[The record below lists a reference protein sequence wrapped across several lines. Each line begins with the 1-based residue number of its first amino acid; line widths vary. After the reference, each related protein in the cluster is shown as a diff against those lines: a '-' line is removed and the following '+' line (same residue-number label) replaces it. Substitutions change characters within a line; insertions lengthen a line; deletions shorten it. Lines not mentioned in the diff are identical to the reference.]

1 MKPVFMHRWYC
12 KWKARERCTSRNSFT
27 SVQTGAV
34 SQIENSKDVSVG
46 PLCTGLDVDAQRQAN
61 KLMRR
66 FVACSV
72 DCGHHCDGAHKRV
85 SITPYNHVHHLQH
98 GSTSLFK
105 QHRHIPPALPKQIE
119 NELHFLISINH
130 PSSQPLGWFLFFP
143 PSPHLWLIAVFSW
156 PCAFLWET
164 ECLAPPVQR
173 GSGYFFLLLPSFW
186 IHRGVCKCAE
196 ETAFITYSSRT
207 IGPKPC
213 VSGCR
218 GKGKAQGVNVSIWMI
233 PVFRDYT

>member
-1 MKPVFMHRWYC
+1 MKPVSMHRWYC
-12 KWKARERCTSRNSFT
+12 KWKARERCTSWNSFT
-27 SVQTGAV
+27 SIQTGAV
-34 SQIENSKDVSVG
+34 SHIEDSKDVSVG
-46 PLCTGLDVDAQRQAN
+46 PLCRGPDVHAQCQAN

-66 FVACSV
+66 FVACPG

-85 SITPYNHVHHLQH
+85 SINLYNHVHHLQH
-98 GSTSLFK
+98 WSTSLFK
-105 QHRHIPPALPKQIE
+105 QHCHIPPALPKQIE

-130 PSSQPLGWFLFFP
+130 LSSQPLGWFFFFLPLPTYDWLLSSVGHVLFYERQNVLRRQ
-143 PSPHLWLIAVFSW
+143 SKEGQGI
-156 PCAFLWET
+156 
-164 ECLAPPVQR
+164 
-173 GSGYFFLLLPSFW
+173 FFLLLPSFW

-213 VSGCR
+213 VYGCR
-218 GKGKAQGVNVSIWMI
+218 GKGKAQGVNFSIWMI